1 MAFSKNIDRKKEK
14 VSTQGI
20 GLTPQELVRR
30 QVEDRDYHVSDEDM
44 ANMIISDQLSEQE
57 EREAGN
63 EADKLKNNK
72 AGTSYD
78 VMD

>member
-1 MAFSKNIDRKKEK
+1 MAFSKNIDRNKEK
-14 VSTQGI
+14 VSTQAV

-30 QVEDRDYHVSDEDM
+30 QVGDRNYHVSEEDM

-57 EREAGN
+57 EREVGD
-63 EADKLKNNK
+63 EADKLKTNK

-78 VMD
+78 VVD